1 MCGEILNASYIYKGT
16 GCIDANNNLQNGNSF
31 VGGFGGKLHYFLVSL
46 TQSWTPIKNHDV
58 HIFCIYH
65 MYMYSDFSLVKAT
78 LFPSG
83 HATPEPIGPT
93 EIESSVQGFLSQ
105 FGICT
110 TTSWLV

>member
-1 MCGEILNASYIYKGT
+1 MPVTYIGAIFKRVILLLG
-16 GCIDANNNLQNGNSF
+16 DLGNKF
-31 VGGFGGKLHYFLVSL
+31 HCFLVSL

-93 EIESSVQGFLSQ
+93 EIESSVQGFSSQ